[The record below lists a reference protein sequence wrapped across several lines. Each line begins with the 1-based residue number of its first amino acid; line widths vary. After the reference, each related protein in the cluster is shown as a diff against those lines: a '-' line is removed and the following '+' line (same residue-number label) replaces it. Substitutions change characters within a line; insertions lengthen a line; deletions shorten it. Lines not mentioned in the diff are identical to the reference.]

1 MTAHKKLGALFAT
14 AFLAL
19 ALSGGAAMAGH
30 GHRQDNS
37 QSWNSQ
43 YRYSQDGS
51 YRHQFHKKG
60 KAFGRDARRYHHGYG
75 RYYEY
80 RRHFGFGYPYYYG
93 YSTIL
98 YGRSYYGNRR
108 YSGGAY
114 GTPRPVQPEPNNGLS
129 E

>member
-1 MTAHKKLGALFAT
+1 MTAHKRLGALFAT

-30 GHRQDNS
+30 GRGQDNS

-51 YRHQFHKKG
+51 YRHQSYNQG
-60 KAFGRDARRYHHGYG
+60 RAFGRDARRYHHRYG

-93 YSTIL
+93 HSTIL
-98 YGRSYYGNRR
+98 YGRWSRTVGRLNSRLFGGRR
-108 YSGGAY
+108 ARGG
-114 GTPRPVQPEPNNGLS
+114 TRR
-129 E
+129 